1 MLDRGI
7 EKVIERKGFTY
18 LFSDVSSA
26 FRQTDAVVINLECPL
41 TNENNPT
48 RKPFVFQAKP
58 CYADSLRKMGVTHA
72 CMANNHTYDQG
83 TNGVADTKHYLSK
96 AGIEPIGVG
105 KTSTERLRPKL
116 IVNGRDTLA
125 LFSISFLM
133 PCNWD
138 NKEGAMGINIA
149 TASQLASTIRL
160 FKQKHQQ
167 AKIVV
172 MPHWGIEYDTLA
184 SAMQHQQAET
194 LVNAGADLVVGHHPH
209 VMQNSESIRGS
220 NVFYSLGNFVFDQN
234 RKVTQKAAMLE
245 VTLNRGLLKSQLIPI
260 NISHF
265 HPTLSME

>member
-83 TNGVADTKHYLSK
+83 TKGVADTKHYLSK

-138 NKEGAMGINIA
+138 NKEGAMGINIT

-265 HPTLSME
+265 RPTLSKE